1 MTELLAK
8 NTNSYEDLCEKM
20 DKYIEENHIEFIA
33 TRKFKCETTIED
45 LIFKKK
51 FKSWSNK
58 LPECYKYKD
67 IEQRK
72 CNKNNNTTNRPVE
85 EACRNY
91 FTDGLDETNSC
102 SYKNKEYAEILV
114 LIDYNKIKSEQFF
127 NFIKQYIPDI
137 EKDWNADSIE
147 SFRQLRIHNNF
158 STHLPNLKNIID
170 NSSQII
176 DEFINKLQPYGLVI
190 PTKELNTSIPK
201 QPVIKNGEFWNA
213 LVKNCISQNNSNSK
227 EEQKELKV
235 LTGVKDIKEFS
246 EPVQEIISIFKG
258 EDSDKID
265 KKEVKIKE
273 KPIIEETKNET
284 LINQIIIKQQECES
298 KAQEYISSIKELGQL
313 VHKLMYKSSN

>member
-1 MTELLAK
+1 MAELQAK
-8 NTNSYEDLCEKM
+8 NTNSYEDLCKKM
-20 DKYIEENHIEFIA
+20 DEYIEENHIEFIA

-114 LIDYNKIKSEQFF
+114 VIDYNKIKSEQFF

-137 EKDWNADSIE
+137 DKDWNVDSIE

-170 NSSQII
+170 NSGQII
-176 DEFINKLQPYGLVI
+176 DEFISKLQPYGLVI
-190 PTKELNTSIPK
+190 PIEESNISIPK
-201 QPVIKNGEFWNA
+201 QTVIRDKEFWDG
-213 LVKNCISQNNSNSK
+213 LVKNCTSQNNSK
-227 EEQKELKV
+227 EEIVQKESKI

-246 EPVQEIISIFKG
+246 EPVQKIIPIFKS
-258 EDSDKID
+258 EDSDKMI
-265 KKEVKIKE
+265 KKEEIKIEVPKIE
-273 KPIIEETKNET
+273 EQKTIIEKNENEI
-284 LINQIIIKQQECES
+284 LINQIKVKQQELS
-298 KAQEYISSIKELGQL
+298 QLIDKLYINL
-313 VHKLMYKSSN
+313 SN